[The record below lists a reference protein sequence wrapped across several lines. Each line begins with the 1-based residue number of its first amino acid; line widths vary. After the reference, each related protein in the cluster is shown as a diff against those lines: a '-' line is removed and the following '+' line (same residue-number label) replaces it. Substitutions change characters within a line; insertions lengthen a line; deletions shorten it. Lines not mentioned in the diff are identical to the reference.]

1 MLGKNLLQSRSSA
14 LLSMWDKMKHYTT
27 LNLKELLLFFFL
39 FFSPSILKK
48 NLLPICFCSIF
59 AVFFQCVAFLLLAKP
74 KPGGIEFY
82 VQ

>member
-48 NLLPICFCSIF
+48 IF
-59 AVFFQCVAFLLLAKP
+59 YPSAFALFLLYFSSVLLSSC
-74 KPGGIEFY
+74 
-82 VQ
+82 